1 MCQCL
6 LADIQSN
13 SEWRW
18 ANNQDVIQDIKVKK
32 DNLETHMQS
41 DEILRAALAEEPSIA
56 MLAKSGFDNR
66 IKALCATTEA
76 KLAPLRD
83 IAKNMRKM
91 QAARM
96 Q

>member
-1 MCQCL
+1 M

-13 SEWRW
+13 AEWSW
-18 ANNQDVIQDIKVKK
+18 ANNQEVLQDIKAKK

-41 DEILRAALAEEPSIA
+41 DEILKAALAEEPSIA
-56 MLAKSGFDNR
+56 LLAKSGFYNR
-66 IKALCATTEA
+66 IKAPCATTEE

-83 IAKNMRKM
+83 IVNNMRQM
-91 QAARM
+91 QSVRM